1 MELKLESGNVGM
13 LTRVVLI
20 VPYGIE
26 TAINI
31 IHVRKQPAVLIV
43 PYGIETN

>member
-1 MELKLESGNVGM
+1 MELKLTIYSDHLKLN
-13 LTRVVLI
+13 RVLI